1 MSDRMDEAQQDAEE
15 RREVAT
21 FLERPIIEL
30 LRGMP
35 VNGTRKWSLLDED
48 GVTQVVVTVT
58 VGPDAAG
65 RLAQRLE
72 ELLGTSEMV
81 LS

>member
-1 MSDRMDEAQQDAEE
+1 MSDRMDEAQQQADE

-21 FLERPIIEL
+21 FLERPVIEL

-72 ELLGTSEMV
+72 ELLGTSEMA